1 MTSQGMSIRF
11 NEQDVRPTGRG
22 AMGVKGISLDENDF
36 VVGMQLTV
44 QGDYMLIISE
54 KGYGKRTLMD
64 EFPRQNRGG
73 KGVKCYRITEKTGNV
88 VGAKAVN
95 IDNDVMLIT
104 TEGVIIRTSCEEI
117 SAMKRITSGVKVM
130 NVAKDVSVASIAKVR
145 EKDPQDSNTPENE
158 ENTAE
163 FEDNTDDQND

>member
-1 MTSQGMSIRF
+1 MIRMRMSSQ
-11 NEQDVRPTGRG
+11 P
-22 AMGVKGISLDENDF
+22 
-36 VVGMQLTV
+36 
-44 QGDYMLIISE
+44 SE
-54 KGYGKRTLMD
+54 DITITADLPAVESSFSPNRTLMD

-73 KGVKCYRITEKTGNV
+73 KGVKCYRITDKTGNV
-88 VGAKAVN
+88 IGAKAVN

-130 NVAKDVSVASIAKVR
+130 NVGKDVSVASIAKVR
-145 EKDPQDSNTPENE
+145 EKDPRENNSPDNE

-163 FEDNTDDQND
+163 IEDSTDDQND